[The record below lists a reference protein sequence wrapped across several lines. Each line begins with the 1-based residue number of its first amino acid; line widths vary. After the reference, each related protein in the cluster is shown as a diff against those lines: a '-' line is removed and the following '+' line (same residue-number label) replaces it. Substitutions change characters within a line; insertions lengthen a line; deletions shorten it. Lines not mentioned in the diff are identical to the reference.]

1 MLEFF
6 CHLYKMSVP
15 EGWDSSG
22 VLDTVITREASV
34 VFCAYSAK
42 TWTLVITLKGTPNI
56 SV

>member
-1 MLEFF
+1 
-6 CHLYKMSVP
+6 MSVP